1 MIKFFRKI
9 RQNLLPENKFS
20 KYLLYAIGE
29 IVLVVIG
36 ILIALGI
43 NNWNENRKYKSI
55 EKDLLNTITENLKL
69 DSISFSKN
77 LRRLRTIDSLHNQ
90 LYNIGVLGATD
101 IEIKHPSAI
110 RSIILY
116 APIGKKNDPFVADK
130 IKNTKV
136 RQEIIK
142 YFISVENI
150 DESLNQLKDIVGNQ
164 IRGYL
169 RQKEV
174 HNLSSAF
181 GNNDGAVNKTLLIE
195 ISKEPQF
202 QQLLFESNIKTKEV
216 AFFIERALKQNSI
229 LKNVISK
236 EIKNNY

>member
-1 MIKFFRKI
+1 MLSKGKTG
-9 RQNLLPENKFS
+9 
-20 KYLLYAIGE
+20 KYLKYAVGE
-29 IVLVVIG
+29 ILLVVIG
-36 ILIALGI
+36 ILIALQV
-43 NNWNENRKYKSI
+43 NNWNENRKYKNI

-69 DSISFSKN
+69 DSLSFSKN

-101 IEIKHPSAI
+101 IEIKHPSNI
-110 RSIILY
+110 RFIIDY

-130 IKNTKV
+130 IKNTRV

-142 YFISVENI
+142 YFISVDNI

-169 RQKEV
+169 GQKEV
-174 HNLSSAF
+174 YNLSSAF
-181 GNNDGAVNKTLLIE
+181 GNGILAIYDKTVNKTLLIE

-216 AFFIERALKQNSI
+216 AFFIARALKQNSI

-236 EIKNNY
+236 EIKHNY

>member
-1 MIKFFRKI
+1 MIKFFRHRRK
-9 RQNLLPENKFS
+9 QLLTENKTG
-20 KYLLYAIGE
+20 KYFKYAIGE
-29 IVLVVIG
+29 ITLVVIG

-69 DSISFSKN
+69 DSLSFSKN
-77 LRRLRTIDSLHNQ
+77 LRRLGTIDSLHNQ

-116 APIGKKNDPFVADK
+116 APIGKENDPFVADK

-142 YFISVENI
+142 YFISVDNI
-150 DESLNQLKDIVGNQ
+150 DESLDQLKEIVGNQ

-169 RQKEV
+169 RQKEA
-174 HNLSSAF
+174 HNLSFTF
-181 GNNDGAVNKTLLIE
+181 GNNGETVNKTLLIE

-216 AFFIERALKQNSI
+216 AYFICLAL
-229 LKNVISK
+229 
-236 EIKNNY
+236 

>member
-1 MIKFFRKI
+1 MEK
-9 RQNLLPENKFS
+9 NKTG
-20 KYLLYAIGE
+20 KYLKYAIGE

-69 DSISFSKN
+69 DSLSFSRN
-77 LRRLRTIDSLHNQ
+77 LRKLRTIDSLHNQ

-110 RSIILY
+110 RSIIIY
-116 APIGKKNDPFVADK
+116 EPIGKKNDPFVADK

-174 HNLSSAF
+174 NNLSAAF
-181 GNNDGAVNKTLLIE
+181 GNGILASYDGAVNKTLLVE

-216 AFFIERALKQNSI
+216 AFFIARALKQNSI